1 MFFPPFFRSKILH
14 ADFLLY
20 FKNSLSPKNPYCWY
34 AKSGKTMDFD
44 GVEIFRSTK
53 RYSGYGKEP
62 IFETSK
68 DAYYNTAIEAGTKYY
83 YKVRGYVMVDGEKCY
98 TDWSAKAWRTVA

>member
-1 MFFPPFFRSKILH
+1 
-14 ADFLLY
+14 
-20 FKNSLSPKNPYCWY
+20 
-34 AKSGKTMDFD
+34 MDFD

-62 IFETSK
+62 FFDTSK

-83 YKVRGYVMVDGEKCY
+83 YKVRGYVMADGEKVLYRLVCQGMENCCI
-98 TDWSAKAWRTVA
+98 TSSL